1 MKMGNQKKELG
12 KEDEAA
18 GKKIKQVVM
27 LQFELN
33 VNGIIE
39 AVLTGNLNT
48 DALLKTRSVV
58 RGTNNS

>member
-27 LQFELN
+27 LQFELS